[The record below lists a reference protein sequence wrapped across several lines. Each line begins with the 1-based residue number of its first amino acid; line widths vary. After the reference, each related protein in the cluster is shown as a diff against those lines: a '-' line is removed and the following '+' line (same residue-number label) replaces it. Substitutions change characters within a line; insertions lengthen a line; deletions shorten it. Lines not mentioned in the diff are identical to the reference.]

1 MGVAFFVFFLKL
13 FSYFITNSIALLT
26 DSVETINNIIAS
38 GILFFSIKKSLKPPD
53 EEHPYGHQKM
63 EYISSLFEGFLILL
77 MGFSLIYISFKRF
90 FMPFE
95 LKRLDAGIMISGITG
110 IINFLTSVYLYKKAK
125 EIHSIAIKTDAKHL
139 FSDSITTFCV
149 ILGLFIVLITN
160 KKIIDPAIGIIFS
173 GYIIFLGAKSIIETA
188 DEILD
193 KRIEEEDIIK
203 IKKVLFTYS
212 SEFIEFH
219 ELRTRKSGDKKF
231 VDLHLVFPPEKN
243 LKDVHE
249 ICDEI
254 EKKLKEKIKNIDI
267 IIHPEPYEK

>member
-1 MGVAFFVFFLKL
+1 M
-13 FSYFITNSIALLT
+13 LT
-26 DSVETINNIIAS
+26 DSVETMNNIITS

-53 EEHPYGHQKM
+53 KEHPYGHQKM
-63 EYISSLFEGFLILL
+63 EYISSLFEGFLILF
-77 MGFSLIYISFKRF
+77 MGFSLLYISFKRLF
-90 FMPFE
+90 TPFE
-95 LKRLDAGIMISGITG
+95 LKKLNAGITISGITG
-110 IINFLTSVYLYKKAK
+110 IINLSGSIYLYKKAK

-149 ILGLFIVLITN
+149 IIGLFTVLITN
-160 KKIIDPAIGIIFS
+160 KKIIDPGIGIIFS
-173 GYIIFLGAKSIIETA
+173 GYIIFLGTKSIIETM
-188 DEILD
+188 DEVLD
-193 KRIEEEDIIK
+193 KRIDEEDIMEIER
-203 IKKVLFTYS
+203 ILSLYS
-212 SEFIEFH
+212 SRIIEFH

-243 LKDVHE
+243 LKDVHK